1 MGCTATT
8 EMYMYIS
15 LKKKKMK
22 KKMTQ
27 IITVFDHQDMMQSHM
42 YFFCPLTLSII
53 IRSTSQKKHP
63 NVYKQTK
70 QCLQLQ
76 SYT

>member
-15 LKKKKMK
+15 FKKKKLK

>member
-15 LKKKKMK
+15 LKKKKNK

-27 IITVFDHQDMMQSHM
+27 IITVFDHQDMMQSHI

>member
-15 LKKKKMK
+15 LKKKNK

>member
-15 LKKKKMK
+15 LKKKKNK

>member
-15 LKKKKMK
+15 LKKKKIK

>member
-8 EMYMYIS
+8 EMYMYIFF
-15 LKKKKMK
+15 KKKQT
-22 KKMTQ
+22 KMTQ

-53 IRSTSQKKHP
+53 IKSTSQKKHP

-76 SYT
+76 SFT